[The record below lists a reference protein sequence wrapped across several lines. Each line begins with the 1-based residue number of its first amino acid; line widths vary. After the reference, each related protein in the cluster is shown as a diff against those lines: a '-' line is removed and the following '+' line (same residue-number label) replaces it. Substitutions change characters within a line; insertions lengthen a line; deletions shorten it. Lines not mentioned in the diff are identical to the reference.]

1 MPYRC
6 IIVDVADIILTIT
19 YSSSSQLEKRSGLVN
34 LSNFDGDLLRVGVS
48 VITLLETMIM
58 LWLLLLSPSELKTYF
73 YKVADNIFGE
83 KSL

>member
-19 YSSSSQLEKRSGLVN
+19 YSSSSQLEKRSGPVN

-48 VITLLETMIM
+48 MITLLKTMVI
-58 LWLLLLSPSELKTYF
+58 LWLLLLPPSELKTYF

>member
-19 YSSSSQLEKRSGLVN
+19 YSSSSQLEERSGPVN

-48 VITLLETMIM
+48 MITLLKTMVI
-58 LWLLLLSPSELKTYF
+58 LWLLLLPPSELKTYF